1 MKTAAYI
8 PLHRAVPLFLCPRWL
23 LLRRIRPLFYINGP
37 DVLPQ
42 PLSREEEANALRA
55 LESGG
60 QAREAARALLIE
72 RNLRLVAFLARRFEN
87 TGVGIEDL
95 ISIGTIGLIKAINTY
110 DTDKGSKLVTYAS
123 RCIENE
129 LLMRLRQERKEARE
143 ISLYEPI
150 GTDREGNEIS
160 LMDVIRIDEENVLLN
175 VITSESLRNIND
187 LFTEILDDREQQ
199 VIALRYGLYDN
210 QELTQ
215 KEISN
220 LLHISRSYVS
230 RIEKKALLKLR
241 SALCV

>member
-1 MKTAAYI
+1 MQTF
-8 PLHRAVPLFLCPRWL
+8 HH
-23 LLRRIRPLFYINGP
+23 
-37 DVLPQ
+37 
-42 PLSREEEANALRA
+42 PLSPEEESYYLQKAKAGDL
-55 LESGG
+55 S
-60 QAREAARALLIE
+60 ARNILVEY
-72 RNLRLVAFLARRFEN
+72 NLRLVAHIVKKYQ
-87 TGVGIEDL
+87 TGNRSTEDL

-110 DTDKGSKLVTYAS
+110 DTDKGSKLVTYTS

-129 LLMRLRQERKEARE
+129 LLMRLRQERKEVRE

>member
-1 MKTAAYI
+1 M
-8 PLHRAVPLFLCPRWL
+8 
-23 LLRRIRPLFYINGP
+23 
-37 DVLPQ
+37 
-42 PLSREEEANALRA
+42 
-55 LESGG
+55 
-60 QAREAARALLIE
+60 
-72 RNLRLVAFLARRFEN
+72 
-87 TGVGIEDL
+87 
-95 ISIGTIGLIKAINTY
+95 
-110 DTDKGSKLVTYAS
+110 
-123 RCIENE
+123 
-129 LLMRLRQERKEARE
+129 RE

-160 LMDVIRIDEENVLLN
+160 LMDVIRIDEEDVLLN
-175 VITSESLRNIND
+175 VITSESLRNIDD
-187 LFTEILDDREQQ
+187 LFTEVLDDREQQ

>member
-1 MKTAAYI
+1 MVYI
-8 PLHRAVPLFLCPRWL
+8 AKKF
-23 LLRRIRPLFYINGP
+23 
-37 DVLPQ
+37 D
-42 PLSREEEANALRA
+42 
-55 LESGG
+55 
-60 QAREAARALLIE
+60 
-72 RNLRLVAFLARRFEN
+72 N
-87 TGVGIEDL
+87 TGIGVEDL

-129 LLMRLRQERKEARE
+129 LLMRLRQERKEVRE

-160 LMDVIRIDEENVLLN
+160 LMDVIRIDEEDVLLN
-175 VITSESLRNIND
+175 VITSESLRNIDD
-187 LFTEILDDREQQ
+187 LFTEVLDDREQQ

-230 RIEKKALLKLR
+230 RIEKKSML
-241 SALCV
+241 

>member
-1 MKTAAYI
+1 MKT
-8 PLHRAVPLFLCPRWL
+8 FLK
-23 LLRRIRPLFYINGP
+23 
-37 DVLPQ
+37 
-42 PLSREEEANALRA
+42 PLSKEEESACLEALRG
-55 LESGG
+55 SDGVK
-60 QAREAARALLIE
+60 AREAKQVLIE
-72 RNLRLVAFLARRFEN
+72 RNLRLVAHIAKKYQNVDEDM
-87 TGVGIEDL
+87 EDL
-95 ISIGTIGLIKAINTY
+95 ISIGTIGLIKAVESFDASKN
-110 DTDKGSKLVTYAS
+110 SKLATYAA
-123 RCIENE
+123 RCIDNE
-129 LLMRLRQERKEARE
+129 LLMMLRSKKKTSRE
-143 ISLYEPI
+143 VSLYDPI

-160 LMDVIRIDEENVLLN
+160 LMDVIRIDEEDVLLN

-187 LFTEILDDREQQ
+187 LFTEVLDDREQQ

>member
-1 MKTAAYI
+1 MQTF
-8 PLHRAVPLFLCPRWL
+8 HH
-23 LLRRIRPLFYINGP
+23 
-37 DVLPQ
+37 
-42 PLSREEEANALRA
+42 PLSPEEESYYLQKAKAGDL
-55 LESGG
+55 S
-60 QAREAARALLIE
+60 ARNILVEY
-72 RNLRLVAFLARRFEN
+72 NLRLVAHIVKKYQ
-87 TGVGIEDL
+87 TGNRSTEDL

-175 VITSESLRNIND
+175 VITSESLRNINE
-187 LFTEILDDREQQ
+187 LFAEVLDDREQQ
-199 VIALRYGLYDN
+199 VISLRYGLYDN
-210 QELTQ
+210 RELTQ

>member
-1 MKTAAYI
+1 
-8 PLHRAVPLFLCPRWL
+8 
-23 LLRRIRPLFYINGP
+23 
-37 DVLPQ
+37 
-42 PLSREEEANALRA
+42 
-55 LESGG
+55 
-60 QAREAARALLIE
+60 
-72 RNLRLVAFLARRFEN
+72 
-87 TGVGIEDL
+87 
-95 ISIGTIGLIKAINTY
+95 
-110 DTDKGSKLVTYAS
+110 
-123 RCIENE
+123 
-129 LLMRLRQERKEARE
+129 MRLRQERKEARE

>member
-1 MKTAAYI
+1 MAGYKVEICGVNTSKLPLLTNEEKTD
-8 PLHRAVPLFLCPRWL
+8 LF
-23 LLRRIRPLFYINGP
+23 RRIQNG
-37 DVLPQ
+37 DTD
-42 PLSREEEANALRA
+42 
-55 LESGG
+55 
-60 QAREAARALLIE
+60 ARETYIKG
-72 RNLRLVAFLARRFEN
+72 NLRLVLSVIQRFSGSSEN
-87 TGVGIEDL
+87 VDDL
-95 ISIGTIGLIKAINTY
+95 FQIGCIGLIKAINTY

-129 LLMRLRQERKEARE
+129 LLMRLRQERKEVRE

-160 LMDVIRIDEENVLLN
+160 LMDVIRIDEEDVLLN
-175 VITSESLRNIND
+175 VITSESLRNIDD
-187 LFTEILDDREQQ
+187 LFTEVLDDREQQ

>member
-1 MKTAAYI
+1 MQTF
-8 PLHRAVPLFLCPRWL
+8 HH
-23 LLRRIRPLFYINGP
+23 
-37 DVLPQ
+37 
-42 PLSREEEANALRA
+42 PLSPEEDSYYLQKAKAGDL
-55 LESGG
+55 S
-60 QAREAARALLIE
+60 ARNILVEY
-72 RNLRLVAFLARRFEN
+72 NLRLVAHIVKKYQ
-87 TGVGIEDL
+87 TGNRSTEDL

-129 LLMRLRQERKEARE
+129 LLMRLRQERKEVRE

>member
-1 MKTAAYI
+1 M
-8 PLHRAVPLFLCPRWL
+8 
-23 LLRRIRPLFYINGP
+23 
-37 DVLPQ
+37 
-42 PLSREEEANALRA
+42 
-55 LESGG
+55 
-60 QAREAARALLIE
+60 
-72 RNLRLVAFLARRFEN
+72 
-87 TGVGIEDL
+87 
-95 ISIGTIGLIKAINTY
+95 
-110 DTDKGSKLVTYAS
+110 
-123 RCIENE
+123 
-129 LLMRLRQERKEARE
+129 RE

-160 LMDVIRIDEENVLLN
+160 LMDVIRIDEEDVLLN

-187 LFTEILDDREQQ
+187 LFTEVLDDREQQ

>member
-1 MKTAAYI
+1 MFLSLLQFFATKF
-8 PLHRAVPLFLCPRWL
+8 LFLALHLEAGSFP
-23 LLRRIRPLFYINGP
+23 RPLS
-37 DVLPQ
+37 PQ
-42 PLSREEEANALRA
+42 EEIRTFAALRTGD
-55 LESGG
+55 SS
-60 QAREAARALLIE
+60 AREKLI
-72 RNLRLVAFLARRFEN
+72 RHNLRLVAHIAKKYYALPSEQD
-87 TGVGIEDL
+87 DL

-129 LLMRLRQERKEARE
+129 LLMRLRQERKEVRE

-160 LMDVIRIDEENVLLN
+160 LMDVIRIDEEDVLLN

-187 LFTEILDDREQQ
+187 LFTEVLDDREQQ

>member
-1 MKTAAYI
+1 MIVLKLSLVSGRRTFFGRGNEIHYIGGTEILPAPLDTAEEQKMIHMLGTVNEETA
-8 PLHRAVPLFLCPRWL
+8 
-23 LLRRIRPLFYINGP
+23 RIM
-37 DVLPQ
+37 
-42 PLSREEEANALRA
+42 
-55 LESGG
+55 
-60 QAREAARALLIE
+60 LIE
-72 RNLRLVAFLARRFEN
+72 RNLRLVVYIAKKFDN
-87 TGVGIEDL
+87 TGIGVEDL

>member
-1 MKTAAYI
+1 MQT
-8 PLHRAVPLFLCPRWL
+8 
-23 LLRRIRPLFYINGP
+23 
-37 DVLPQ
+37 
-42 PLSREEEANALRA
+42 LSCRALRH
-55 LESGG
+55 LS
-60 QAREAARALLIE
+60 ARNILVEY
-72 RNLRLVAFLARRFEN
+72 NLRLVAHIVKKYQ
-87 TGVGIEDL
+87 TGNRSTEDL

>member
-1 MKTAAYI
+1 MQTF
-8 PLHRAVPLFLCPRWL
+8 HH
-23 LLRRIRPLFYINGP
+23 
-37 DVLPQ
+37 
-42 PLSREEEANALRA
+42 PLSPEEESYYLQKAKAGDL
-55 LESGG
+55 S
-60 QAREAARALLIE
+60 ARNILVEY
-72 RNLRLVAFLARRFEN
+72 NLRLVAHIVKKYQ
-87 TGVGIEDL
+87 TGNRSTEDL

-160 LMDVIRIDEENVLLN
+160 LMDVIRMDEENVLSN
-175 VITSESLRNIND
+175 VITSESLRNINEI
-187 LFTEILDDREQQ
+187 FTEVLDAREQE
-199 VIALRYGLYDN
+199 VIALRYGLCDN
-210 QELTQ
+210 RELTQ

-220 LLHISRSYVS
+220 RLHISRSYVS

>member
-1 MKTAAYI
+1 MIVLKLSLVSGRRTFFGRGNEIHYIGGTEILPAPLDTA
-8 PLHRAVPLFLCPRWL
+8 
-23 LLRRIRPLFYINGP
+23 
-37 DVLPQ
+37 
-42 PLSREEEANALRA
+42 EEQKMIHMLGTVNE
-55 LESGG
+55 ET
-60 QAREAARALLIE
+60 ARSMLIE
-72 RNLRLVAFLARRFEN
+72 RNLRLVVYIAKKFDN
-87 TGVGIEDL
+87 TGIGVEDL

-175 VITSESLRNIND
+175 VITSESLRNINE

>member
-8 PLHRAVPLFLCPRWL
+8 PLHRAVHLFLCPRWL

-42 PLSREEEANALRA
+42 PLSREAEANALRS

-60 QAREAARALLIE
+60 QARAAARALLNE

-129 LLMRLRQERKEARE
+129 LLMRLRQERKEVRE

>member
-1 MKTAAYI
+1 MQTF
-8 PLHRAVPLFLCPRWL
+8 HH
-23 LLRRIRPLFYINGP
+23 
-37 DVLPQ
+37 
-42 PLSREEEANALRA
+42 PLSPEEESYYLQKAKAGNL
-55 LESGG
+55 S
-60 QAREAARALLIE
+60 ARNILVEY
-72 RNLRLVAFLARRFEN
+72 NLRLVAHIVKKYQ
-87 TGVGIEDL
+87 TGNRSTEDL

-175 VITSESLRNIND
+175 VITSESLRNINE
-187 LFTEILDDREQQ
+187 LFTEVLDDREQQ

-210 QELTQ
+210 RELTQ